1 MKTSSFKI
9 TGMHLSSRA
18 AQRIKQALTRREGVM
33 TVMVNILTDRAVIE
47 HEESVTTEQLADA
60 VRSLGY
66 VVLQDPRQVPD
77 VISVIA
83 AGAGAFGLG
92 LILVA
97 TPAALAVTFLA
108 PGLFRGG
115 GSPGSI
121 ATFKAATNLES
132 IRSLRNATGQ
142 RFMPDNGST
151 PWPVRFDRI
160 QDHWSDEIAY
170 SLRSTGSKSPV
181 SMVELSGH
189 VQIPRDSSLA
199 GKRIS
204 GMLMAEVTYPALV
217 GSGFV
222 NRTEAVSLPLVI
234 DVTASSL
241 GRTMLVALYLWSFG
255 SWGYLLITGL
265 LGVLVFMV
273 VMKVRP

>member
-33 TVMVNILTDRAVIE
+33 TVMVNILTDRADIE

-66 VVLQDPRQVPD
+66 VVLQDHKQVLEVID
-77 VISVIA
+77 VIAGIA
-83 AGAGAFGLG
+83 VLFGLG

-108 PGLFRGG
+108 PGLFRGR

-151 PWPVRFDRI
+151 PWPVRFDRA

-181 SMVELSGH
+181 SMVGLSGH
-189 VQIPRDSSLA
+189 VQIPRDPSLA

-234 DVTASSL
+234 DVTASSI